1 MLTKEKELDPDLTNE
16 VGGDKTPNAPN
27 ESGNKLQTDGSGRLS
42 FLGARP
48 RIPPLP
54 DSPEPPDL
62 SKPEEHQL
70 VAEIPCGIKDSP
82 VNDVEQDPLP
92 PQVNSRPT
100 FSPTANSPTAVP
112 FTNRQN
118 PPFLSAESRFRPR
131 MPFSTKTRPRS
142 TEFRSSEFRP
152 LYLVARHTPRHEPS
166 IENYYSLPSSHS
178 TTRTSSIQDPEE
190 FDLERG
196 PNQIDALDLVD
207 PIMTPHSERRGLVID
222 TLHSLQG
229 LDLLDSAQPTPTAHS
244 FQAVGQRDASPQA
257 KTMQDLK
264 SALISI
270 PLLLPPHYANSNHDP
285 SSSSQH
291 RSQELVRDR
300 NDFSS
305 DHGWKNVFP
314 EYPFQLTEDL
324 PPLPSSRT
332 SSSESVSE
340 PNSLET
346 IIQPM
351 IHPKHE
357 FELPDDLPPLPGS
370 RASSSDLDD
379 ILDEPNKSPQSSL
392 CSTKNDFEQ
401 SKDFSDL
408 SSIRPLSPDPC
419 LEPAEQRFLSLSKH
433 EFVTPEDLLSMPSSR
448 VSSPEPGD
456 QSEKTKSAPQSTRDV
471 RIPGDLPPLPRSRT
485 PTPDLDAQV
494 GQSISMP
501 QLIRVFGSPRN
512 LPTLPS
518 SRVLSP
524 DNDIKPAPEPE
535 TITRP
540 VYSFQ
545 PPEDLPALPSSRA
558 SSPDLDAELGD
569 GVLVCQPVN
578 EFEHFEHLPA
588 LPSSR
593 ASSTVADAKSNLELE
608 RKASFQPGYGL
619 ERSENL
625 PPLPCSCASSPDFH
639 TGLNAEP
646 TISPQSTFKFK
657 RSEDLPALPSSRASS
672 PDAESKYNLELKTKT
687 SPLPVY
693 DIESSK
699 HLPPLPSSR
708 ASSPDF
714 DTDFNAE
721 PAISPQPTLEF
732 KRSEDLPAL
741 PGSRASSPDAEAR
754 SNLELETKTSP
765 QPVYDLERSENL
777 PPLPSSRASSPDFDT
792 DFNAEPAI
800 SPQSTLEFK
809 RSEDLPALPSSRA
822 SSPDSEARSNLEHET
837 KTSQPV
843 YGLESSEHL
852 PPLPSSRPASPDSDT
867 DFNAEPIISPQSIFE
882 FKRSEDLPTLPSR
895 RASSPDAEAK
905 SNLELERKT
914 SQPVYGLEPS
924 EHPPP
929 LLSSRASSPDIDT
942 DFKDETILSPQS
954 KFEFQRLDDLPPL
967 PSSPA
972 SSPDADF
979 FHDVETKILLEPTLE
994 FPSSEDLPALPSS
1007 RASSPDAETFHEME
1021 TEVPLEPTLE
1031 SDGSKYLPP
1040 LPVSYASSLET
1051 YDTLDIKTKTLL
1063 EPTFD
1068 FQRPEN
1074 PIKLPSS
1081 RTSTPES
1088 DIYHH
1093 VEKKI
1098 PLQPMNLILSFSD
1111 LSALPFSHAS
1121 QKNSSDET
1129 EGVSNKSGSKV
1140 MTQEKSITN
1149 LGGDLDSNEITGAIN
1164 AEIAKPSKAKIEM
1177 TLQSPDLLTSKGNSL
1192 DNAKESEFSL
1202 QRQPDAE
1209 NAGTLST
1216 LEKGSDIESTLR
1228 VQESL
1233 SSGTLAKG
1241 MTGDEVAAVM
1251 AVVAEGGTNTHDKR
1265 PTTNSKKA
1273 RRNQKK
1279 AKQEDRPQASIR
1291 KASDRASVQ
1300 PQEGVEVDLSS
1311 QSFASKDPNMASGES
1326 SSEATDLFI
1335 QILGTQLVENIQIE
1349 ENAPPIK
1356 KGKKGKK
1363 NKKQAIQTSPSL
1375 KSLVA
1380 NDSSTK
1386 ASPQAIRPAVL
1397 APIAGESDMEGAQ
1410 MGGSSVETVDQKSPK
1425 ATSRSETPP
1434 VAIALPID
1442 NDFEFL
1448 EALPRSPSVRPI
1460 IRSSLPDSFSGTTA
1474 SHVDDHQKTVLEAE
1488 RPPEAVQ
1495 LPSDTDL
1502 ELLAPTQYLEAT
1514 DGGRCQSKEPENN
1527 EAHEPYAM
1535 VAELQ
1540 NSASGPAIVPKLL
1553 ESTAGDD
1560 LDQVEASSQNALL
1573 KKADE
1578 SSQEQAQVKDSQSE
1592 IPNSPITEPL
1602 KPDLEPNIAAQFI
1615 ALPPNDDLDL
1625 LEASLPKPSTEIMY
1639 AEWLEQP
1646 EPLIY
1651 ESPESAP
1658 SHEIIPR
1665 AGALPDSED
1674 LGSQKSSSQS
1684 SSVESTEQR
1693 SPWPGLGEFKRPGE
1707 VGSSTQLSKEA
1718 SVLAPEFTAL
1728 PSETNPG
1735 LLGYLPQMMSV
1746 EVPQL
1751 NTQLDESKGDAEAS
1765 SSKLPETPIIPAKDI
1780 TSTANS
1786 DLDFLEDL
1794 PSQPKESIGISN
1806 PAGEPIAK
1814 LPKDIY
1820 KIQSYPETIALPV
1833 DDDPDLLDALP
1844 PSPPTDSQSKSI
1856 NELTLRSPTQI
1867 LRPNVTSEIF
1877 VLPAAKDF
1885 RYLRAPP
1892 ASSIAGPMPTIPEEI
1907 LEHGVAPESVKL
1919 PSDDDL
1925 ELAEELSSSPLADP
1939 MDSQLEA
1946 FQEPNFHS
1954 SRDSDEPEVTPH
1966 IIADEKLDLP
1976 DVLSNPETIELPDD
1990 EDLDLLEALPP
2001 SPYSYTRQVSHV
2013 GSITL
2018 PETLPLSPPVEHISR
2033 SPKVL
2038 LKLKVNPEISNIPA
2052 DEDFDSRR
2060 AIPPSSPVDSSVNS
2074 VNEQNFRL
2082 TENFLTSEMTP
2093 DIIALPADK
2102 DFDLLEALP
2111 GNMWAGSQQSPVKE
2125 ARLTPLIHTP
2135 EAKDV
2140 TQGIR
2145 ADHDLAEALPPSIL
2159 DERMEYQADQHEEF
2173 PPRSMKESSE
2183 PKVTPQAVE
2192 LPYDDD
2198 LDLLEAL
2205 PPSPPT
2211 SPTPELES
2219 RVRLPSS
2226 PSDGSKEHHV
2236 EQIDERTTKGRESG
2250 RQTPQSPLS
2259 RLVKSKDHFKPT
2271 QEPTSTSPVLEV
2283 NPEATDLPVSD
2294 NLDSLNTLPPSLL
2307 TNLTEHQTWSL
2318 EETIPIPPEITP
2330 SIFACTDGDFGLLK
2344 PRPEILFADHQT
2356 RSMKEPIMNSPKR
2369 ARSIVD
2375 GGPCLQEPRPEIPSP
2390 GHQIG
2395 SLEDPIP
2402 ELLEL
2407 APSTVAC
2414 VDGDLGVLEARPE
2427 ILSVDQS
2434 SQQTDILDER
2444 ISKWQ
2449 NELVAESQL
2458 PPESIELPA
2467 DEDRNILAD
2476 LAPSSDKSIIS
2487 DGVELKLLEQA
2498 PQPEE
2503 ASRHALKPLNEPD
2516 SQILPEDLPLPAD
2529 DGLESLETLPESPL
2543 PEFQVVPEDFP
2554 LPTDGIIGLLE
2565 ELPKSPLSARVV
2577 PQDFPL
2583 PTVDDF
2589 DLLKALTEPQVSP
2602 KDFPLPMGDDLDLLE
2617 KLPESPLSK
2626 SRVVPKDLPLPTDDI
2641 DLLGILSKSPLPES
2655 QVVPEDFP
2663 LPTDDDLDLLE
2674 GLPESPFSES
2684 RVAPEEFPSP
2694 ADNELD
2700 VLEALPTGPLFESQ
2714 VAPRDFPLSTDDD
2727 LDRLGALPET
2737 PLPELSNKDS
2747 DRLEAQHLEAKEQD
2761 QDSHHNLIIPDLP
2774 EPEGAPENLHLP
2786 ANDHLDL
2793 EYSPQS
2799 PLARSIYPDNKDI
2812 APLVIEG
2819 LLKEEVKGEVVE
2831 FERAPVND
2839 KGDTDKVNGEVGK
2852 DAHSVA
2858 ELGMGGASLETTGI
2872 IQDDVVHTGP
2882 SLGKNANKNKK
2893 NKKDRKSAVNPIFA
2907 PLELQIKPISVAS
2920 GSQFIEDIASEPK
2933 KDTSATELEEGKDG
2947 VVRQFVADADE
2958 ELGSGKN
2965 NGKKGKKSK
2974 SRATTSIVET
2984 SIPPSSLP
2992 LELPKKSAGDTVFE
3006 VLMQDKTKEVTS
3018 EDQEILG
3025 NDGDI
3030 SKEGKKKKKKGKKN
3044 QEESSKS
3051 GLILE
3056 EVELPKASV
3065 ATEGSKETTESSE
3078 KLVPDAEV
3086 EGSQGQE
3093 TIDDEWLN
3101 EYNKRGK
3108 QRKKAED
3115 NTPPPGDSTDLIEP
3129 PSSKTMKRDLD
3140 FEDSQAQAV
3149 TEDERQKGPKKTVK
3163 KGNKSKGKKSKPSIT
3178 SPGVPLMTSPAYPI
3192 DESSSTDVA
3201 QIKAFELSLNLPADT
3216 KDETSKIYEA
3226 GMNQISSF
3234 EDTETSELQP
3244 GQLESEEI
3252 VSEGALQDP
3261 QVEDE
3266 LSERNRK
3273 KARKEKKQRS
3283 KISDTYGEGSD
3294 SEKVESSHALSEPM
3308 PEMVDQLVET
3318 CDKEA
3323 VEEPRQDHGLTK
3335 TMGHKLEYVEPRQEI
3350 PESEQVEPGHLET
3363 RLIDLEEPQPAQS
3376 HSVYIEPNQTESSF
3390 QAGKSV
3396 EANASEPKDPAS
3408 GQPKSHPME
3417 ENPSESSLKLEFE
3430 PIEKENF
3437 TFSATS
3443 SVQENGKSTPTP
3455 QESESP
3461 ECIPGEVAAPVENMI
3476 RKNPSSIVDPE
3487 LPLHLQVVEHSPTR
3501 DKNLATT
3508 GRKQPTSD
3516 AENKLLDSQKNLPLI
3531 LEPATLTQ
3539 LPPSTD
3545 QHPLVLEDSPFPAT
3559 ESSFTKTPEKLQSTV
3574 KQPSVREDGPN
3585 IGTPSS
3591 ENPSVTISNTTTLR
3605 PLSSDTYPLPTEK
3618 LSTIDRSDKSLDLQ
3632 EESADIGS
3640 HLSAKSFVAAK
3651 EVPVIKVPSVDEL
3664 PATAKELAAFES
3676 YQSPHHAKEP
3686 PVKSLDVFSANKSV
3700 VGIEEPF
3707 IRDVAAQDKLL
3718 PAVEDI
3724 SAMEVPSSDKA
3735 LVTLEEPAIIDAP
3748 SLNESLIHAEDSSVT
3763 DSGLLKKSAA
3773 PVQELPVIEAP
3784 MSARSSPTMGGYSIA
3799 TVEEPP
3805 VLNVLPSVA
3814 KSQLSH
3820 TETLSLGHDNHTSS
3834 VNEPPLTIQME
3845 LISEENIHKH
3855 PSTVENLTPTS
3866 VRDIK
3871 RSAVI
3876 DNPPNACEDYLLSNA
3891 NKLSEDILPQDDF
3904 ASAKEGKE
3912 GKKSKETV
3920 TTEQELTVSDGSSAE
3935 IKQETESQQPDE
3947 NSLILENIIAVP
3959 KANKSKG
3966 KMALKAQEQED
3977 ELDLPDQVPIAS
3989 EEILGLNLKAEP
4001 DQFGD
4006 DFTSSAALEKQDHKS
4021 VPLEEDLIAPIKRS
4035 KKGKKGT
4042 KARKQVDDDLAQPE
4056 GDPTTPED
4064 PSAVL
4069 EKQNDELNQPEDDAI
4084 TPAGLSAVLKKQG
4097 QMDESISPG
4106 KNTKKG
4112 RKGSKS
4118 RKQRDVDE
4126 LNQPEVVPI
4135 SPQDPLTGL
4144 EGQEVELDIIEENPF
4159 ITKDLSGVSE
4169 KQAELDGS
4177 ATPLKKAKKFKES
4190 KKARKREADRID
4202 QPEDS
4207 SAALDEPHPEEDSIT
4222 PEDLPAVFE
4231 KQEDALRA
4239 KEDPILPEEISNISN
4254 KQEDELKTKEGT
4266 IVPEECLPGLSLE
4279 GLSALSNKREVGGDE
4294 DLIAPVPAT
4303 PEDLSAAP
4311 EEQEDEL
4318 DELDEEPIENAKK
4331 SKRSKKGSK
4340 ARKREVD
4347 EPEQQEDI
4355 SAVSEKQ
4362 YQVDGHIGPDRVAPD
4377 KFSALPAIQD
4387 RIEETSIA
4395 LDPITTEDFSSTVP
4409 ESQVDEPEQ
4418 LEDDNIAPN
4427 YSYAVKK
4434 AKKGKKGKKQEIFN
4448 ELDQPDEN
4456 LITSKVRSVALEKQE
4471 AEPDQFGKKTRKGKK
4486 VKSKRQRFHDL
4497 PEEDPLDPEDFSAPE
4512 LKQADELDQPEEYPV
4527 ISGGLSAIHT
4537 KQIGPVNQPEE
4548 DQVIPEDFSTINTKQ
4563 INLLDQSEDPIVS
4576 ENPSALIVDRLDQTQ
4591 EDIIILE
4598 ELSAMTKG
4606 KLDQRE
4612 QESIHPEGL
4621 SVVPTTTTTT
4631 TTTAIDK
4638 NIYDPAS
4645 SENLATGSK
4654 SKKGQKGK
4662 KAKMPR
4668 FDKLDQHKE
4677 PVATE
4682 DIDTTL
4688 LRQEDELDQPKEP
4701 IAPKYIGALLKQEDE
4716 FNRSAQESILSEGL
4730 ASVVTIEKG
4739 KKGKNA
4745 KMQDKH
4751 GIEEPK
4757 EDFTASEYSAA
4768 VIEALQHE
4776 DPTTTE
4782 KNDAGSI
4789 QSEAEVFDRVDGEP
4803 VAVKSP
4809 TVPERKKSKKGKKS
4823 KQENLE
4829 SAEHE
4834 PIASEDTFLPLEDD
4848 ELGQPGQKDIASAH
4862 TVAEPKAKKSQKGKK
4877 EKHVDRLGPSDQTI
4891 LAPEAASA
4899 SQDKLLDRPEQSTI
4913 ASEES
4918 SVPQELSAEIPLKNK
4933 SKKSKEP
4940 RSYESLV
4947 RPDKEPITPKE
4958 NIASLGNIPDVPTS
4972 KQVGQDDESIQR
4984 SLNVLGPEP
4993 SDEASAL
5000 QEKFSEIAIAKSKS
5014 DRKSKE
5020 ESQTGARSISEEIIA
5035 TAAGAGVSELP
5046 PNDTRDLALGPI
5058 SQQLSDNISKP
5069 QAEPQYEETKE
5080 AETGQQNSNMTPNPT
5095 VPTLESRRN
5104 ETPVA
5109 EESRM
5114 DNSLGIQVEEATLQ
5128 EYLIKPQAE
5137 REFEDAGS
5145 RGKDNSLLIEGYR
5158 ETIQSELSH
5167 GTPRDQREKVA
5178 VQGMPTTAALDS
5190 MPSDVTVQP
5199 QNQFPLAELADRDVD
5214 HTYPAKILS
5223 SYDANPF
5230 IDLGKGGDPRR
5241 IPEASQTAHPAD
5253 RDVQLPTPSLEAD
5266 AAEPHESKRL
5276 VEAERPK
5283 SSGLTIVSSDT
5294 DLNRHTYSED
5304 LIEPE
5309 KSVPELLPVD
5319 PASKKSTPVEEL
5331 SAPEWGL
5338 KPAKKRKKKES
5349 KKKTLGSDSLNAE
5362 EIFERGTAEGSEGAT
5377 LAGDLNLKLNKE
5389 IEEDLPEISL
5399 TGADVEKSTPIGE
5412 LGLPEWGL
5420 KPAKKGKRER
5430 KSKKKNL
5437 DSDSI
5442 NTDEIPERESADASE
5457 RAALAGDLDLKFA
5470 EEFREDMPEIS
5481 LTKADVENFPHEELR
5496 DPSWDN
5502 KPVKKSKKEKKSKT
5516 EAVHSDFLRTRENL
5530 GEGPAKFS
5538 EKAALDSHM
5547 DSKPDE
5553 GLTVPELDVPE
5564 LPLTDTDAAE
5574 EFSVPEA
5581 GLKSTKIKKE
5591 KKSKTKAWN
5600 TDSMITGE
5608 ILGQVPGDIPE
5619 DLARDSDLKPSELAG
5634 PEQDMPELQQI
5645 ENNAK
5650 ESIPVE
5656 DSAII
5661 ELKPRPSKKGKK
5673 DKKSKSRFMA
5683 SNSLATEESL
5693 DSAASKIP
5701 AIEAPT
5707 EQNLPELLSTEES
5720 IPKVD
5725 STRAESGF
5733 SLPKKSKN
5741 DKKSKD
5747 RAIASGSLIPETTE
5761 FPKKYPK
5768 EHVFREISNADKS
5781 ISIEDSIIPE
5791 SRPLPF
5797 ERSKKEKK
5805 SKNKDT
5811 VNNILVTQETPEP
5824 AATEMTAEIPE
5835 EQIVPQFSSTEKS
5848 RKSQKAG
5855 KQNLDIGYG
5864 MPFAVGDD
5872 IERRPGEAP
5881 LDIPAEPIILEHEPS
5896 TKRMKSKQS
5905 KKQGFE
5911 LGSNIHPLDTELVL
5925 QNSQQATE
5933 ANRSVSSA
5941 DHVDK
5946 EDSRPIDRTHNE
5958 TERHQTLIPE
5968 RKISQDDREQTY
5980 EPSPVH
5986 THNEIGADNTSV
5998 KMVDFTSEAPTPGGS
6013 TPGESTPGESTPAES
6028 VTRDSIAPDYPH
6040 VNEILPVQHDIQDHH
6055 SQGTNARALQKQYPD
6070 FVQEE
6075 SQPHFE
6081 DEKPLSGREFEAQ
6094 ELSQN
6099 LADRATENTFNIS
6112 VEVDSSYGVSI
6123 STPSSKQKRSLTVS
6137 TPARNDEEAFP
6148 NNTRGIQSLQT
6159 EGQPFRGPGEPSP
6172 VSPTTKERSSALFQ
6186 SSPSTREDLVN
6197 RRPEPESP
6205 LHDPA
6210 EIKDVEYGSRDLP
6223 DWIQPGGFSIN
6234 KSRTTAQPPIDLNTS
6249 ITDGKMGP
6257 SDSRG
6262 PGSPV
6267 CPVSPA
6273 SFREERTP
6281 SRSPFVSDISDT
6293 PRLNTIVE
6301 YSPEESPLHEKSRSV
6316 SDVGSPERGVKFR
6329 RRSAVPQQSSQVRM
6343 RSPLNPEN
6351 TARLTA
6357 PFEDL
6362 PYRLSWPPV
6371 DEDHHTVDLERSG
6384 SRNTSV
6390 SKQSERRSPSGA
6402 SVGSVES
6409 INAIIK
6415 TSDAKSSGTPPLRR
6429 TDRSV
6434 SGDLREAHKKGGAK
6448 KLAKRKEAEGQLDI
6462 TIPSSSTYDPT
6473 KDKGKGRVDDMAAV
6487 YVSTTFDFHIIYQNH
6502 RKLMRS

>member
-1 MLTKEKELDPDLTNE
+1 MLIKEKELDPDLTNE
-16 VGGDKTPNAPN
+16 VRGDKTPNAPN

-48 RIPPLP
+48 SIPPLP

-62 SKPEEHQL
+62 SKPEEHQSF
-70 VAEIPCGIKDSP
+70 AEIPRGIKDSP

-100 FSPTANSPTAVP
+100 FSPTVNSPTAVP
-112 FTNRQN
+112 FANRQN
-118 PPFLSAESRFRPR
+118 PPLLSAESRFRPR
-131 MPFSTKTRPRS
+131 MPFSTKSRPRS

-196 PNQIDALDLVD
+196 PNQIDALDLAD
-207 PIMTPHSERRGLVID
+207 PIMTPQSEGRGLVID

-257 KTMQDLK
+257 KTMQDLE
-264 SALISI
+264 SALVAI
-270 PLLLPPHYANSNHDP
+270 PLLSPLFANSNHDP

-291 RSQELVRDR
+291 RSQELVRDC

-305 DHGWKNVFP
+305 DHDWKNNFP

-332 SSSESVSE
+332 SSPESVSE

-346 IIQPM
+346 IIQPI
-351 IHPKHE
+351 IHSKHE
-357 FELPDDLPPLPGS
+357 FELPDDLPPLPS
-370 RASSSDLDD
+370 SPASSPDLDD

-392 CSTKNDFEQ
+392 CSTKNNFEQ

-408 SSIRPLSPDPC
+408 SSIRPLFPDPC

-448 VSSPEPGD
+448 VSSPAHGD
-456 QSEKTKSAPQSTRDV
+456 ESEKTKSAPQSTRDV

-485 PTPDLDAQV
+485 PTPDLDAQL

-501 QLIRVFGSPRN
+501 QLIRVFESPRN
-512 LPTLPS
+512 LPALPS

-558 SSPDLDAELGD
+558 SSPDLDAVLGD

-625 PPLPCSCASSPDFH
+625 PPLPHSCASSPVFH
-639 TGLNAEP
+639 TDLNEP
-646 TISPQSTFKFK
+646 TISPQSTFEFK
-657 RSEDLPALPSSRASS
+657 RSEDLPALPSSCASS
-672 PDAESKYNLELKTKT
+672 PDAESKSNLELKTKT
-687 SPLPVY
+687 SPQPVY
-693 DIESSK
+693 GIESSE
-699 HLPPLPSSR
+699 H
-708 ASSPDF
+708 
-714 DTDFNAE
+714 
-721 PAISPQPTLEF
+721 
-732 KRSEDLPAL
+732 
-741 PGSRASSPDAEAR
+741 
-754 SNLELETKTSP
+754 
-765 QPVYDLERSENL
+765 L

-822 SSPDSEARSNLEHET
+822 SSPDAEARSNLELET
-837 KTSQPV
+837 KTSPQPIH
-843 YGLESSEHL
+843 GLEPSEHL
-852 PPLPSSRPASPDSDT
+852 PPLPSSRASSPDFDT
-867 DFNAEPIISPQSIFE
+867 DLNAKPIISPQSIFE
-882 FKRSEDLPTLPSR
+882 FKRSEDLPTLPSS

-914 SQPVYGLEPS
+914 SPQPVYGLEPS
-924 EHPPP
+924 EHLPP
-929 LLSSRASSPDIDT
+929 LPSSRASSADIDT
-942 DFKDETILSPQS
+942 DFNDETILSPQS
-954 KFEFQRLDDLPPL
+954 TFEFQRLDDLPAL

-979 FHDVETKILLEPTLE
+979 FHDVETKIPLEPTLE
-994 FPSSEDLPALPSS
+994 FPSSEDLPALPYS
-1007 RASSPDAETFHEME
+1007 RASSPDAGTFHEME
-1021 TEVPLEPTLE
+1021 TEVPLEPMLE
-1031 SDGSKYLPP
+1031 SDGHKYLPP

-1051 YDTLDIKTKTLL
+1051 YDTHDIKTETLL
-1063 EPTFD
+1063 EPTFE

-1081 RTSTPES
+1081 RTSIPES
-1088 DIYHH
+1088 DIYHD

-1098 PLQPMNLILSFSD
+1098 PLQPMNLILSFKD
-1111 LSALPFSHAS
+1111 LSALPFSRAS

-1129 EGVSNKSGSKV
+1129 ERISNKSGSKV

-1149 LGGDLDSNEITGAIN
+1149 LGGGLDSNEITGAIN
-1164 AEIAKPSKAKIEM
+1164 AEIAKPSQAQIEM
-1177 TLQSPDLLTSKGNSL
+1177 TLQSPDLLTSKENSL
-1192 DNAKESEFSL
+1192 DDAKESEFSL

-1216 LEKGSDIESTLR
+1216 PEKGIDIEPTIR
-1228 VQESL
+1228 FQESL

-1241 MTGDEVAAVM
+1241 MTGDEDAAVM
-1251 AVVAEGGTNTHDKR
+1251 AVVAEEGTNTHGKR

-1335 QILGTQLVENIQIE
+1335 QILGTQLSRGENIQIE

-1363 NKKQAIQTSPSL
+1363 NKKQAVQTGPSL

-1380 NDSSTK
+1380 DDSSRK
-1386 ASPQAIRPAVL
+1386 ASPQAARAAVL
-1397 APIAGESDMEGAQ
+1397 APIAGESDREGAQ
-1410 MGGSSVETVDQKSPK
+1410 MGGSSVETVDQKSLK
-1425 ATSRSETPP
+1425 AASRSETPP
-1434 VAIALPID
+1434 VAVALPID
-1442 NDFEFL
+1442 DDFEFL
-1448 EALPRSPSVRPI
+1448 EALPQSPSVRPMD
-1460 IRSSLPDSFSGTTA
+1460 RSSLPDSCSGTTA

-1488 RPPEAVQ
+1488 RPPEAVH

-1502 ELLAPTQYLEAT
+1502 ELLAPTQHLETT
-1514 DGGRCQSKEPENN
+1514 DGGRYQSKEPETN

-1540 NSASGPAIVPKLL
+1540 NSTSGPAIVPKSL

-1560 LDQVEASSQNALL
+1560 LDQVEASPQNALL
-1573 KKADE
+1573 KKAGE
-1578 SSQEQAQVKDSQSE
+1578 SSQEQAQVKDSQSD
-1592 IPNSPITEPL
+1592 IPSSPITESL
-1602 KPDLEPNIAAQFI
+1602 KPDLEPNLAAQFI

-1625 LEASLPKPSTEIMY
+1625 LEASLPKPSTELTY

-1658 SHEIIPR
+1658 AHEITPT
-1665 AGALPDSED
+1665 AGPLPDSED
-1674 LGSQKSSSQS
+1674 LGLQKKSSQS
-1684 SSVESTEQR
+1684 SSVGSTEQR
-1693 SPWPGLGEFKRPGE
+1693 SPRPGLGEFKRHEE

-1728 PSETNPG
+1728 PSDTNPG

-1765 SSKLPETPIIPAKDI
+1765 SSKLSEMPIIPAKDI
-1780 TSTANS
+1780 TTIANS
-1786 DLDFLEDL
+1786 DPDFLEDL

-1814 LPKDIY
+1814 LPKDVY

-1856 NELTLRSPTQI
+1856 NELILRSPTQI
-1867 LRPNVTSEIF
+1867 LRPNVTSEIL

-1885 RYLRAPP
+1885 RSLRAPP

-1907 LEHGVAPESVKL
+1907 LEHEVAPESVNL

-1925 ELAEELSSSPLADP
+1925 ELIEKLPASPLADP

-1946 FQEPNFHS
+1946 FQEPNSHS
-1954 SRDSDEPEVTPH
+1954 SRDLDEPEVTPH
-1966 IIADEKLDLP
+1966 IIADEELDLP

-2001 SPYSYTRQVSHV
+2001 SPNPDTRQVSQV

-2018 PETLPLSPPVEHISR
+2018 PETLPLSPPDEHICR

-2038 LKLKVNPEISNIPA
+2038 LKLKANPEISNIPA
-2052 DEDFDSRR
+2052 DENFDSRR
-2060 AIPPSSPVDSSVNS
+2060 AIPPSSPVDSSLNP

-2093 DIIALPADK
+2093 EIIALPADK

-2111 GNMWAGSQQSPVKE
+2111 RNTWAGSQQSSVKE
-2125 ARLTPLIHTP
+2125 ASSTPLIHTP

-2145 ADHDLAEALPPSIL
+2145 ADHDLAEALPPSAL

-2226 PSDGSKEHHV
+2226 PSDWSKEHHV
-2236 EQIDERTTKGRESG
+2236 EQLDERTTKGLESG

-2259 RLVKSKDHFKPT
+2259 RLVKSKDYFKPA

-2283 NPEATDLPVSD
+2283 NLEATDLPVSD
-2294 NLDSLNTLPPSLL
+2294 NLDSLNTLPPSPL
-2307 TNLTEHQTWSL
+2307 TKLTEHQTWSL
-2318 EETIPIPPEITP
+2318 EETIPAPPEITP

-2344 PRPEILFADHQT
+2344 PRPEIFFPDHQT
-2356 RSMKEPIMNSPKR
+2356 RSMKEPIMNSPR
-2369 ARSIVD
+2369 RTCSIVD
-2375 GGPCLQEPRPEIPSP
+2375 GDHCLQEPRPEIPSP
-2390 GHQIG
+2390 DHQIG

-2467 DEDRNILAD
+2467 DEDPNILAD
-2476 LAPSSDKSIIS
+2476 LAPSSDKSIIL
-2487 DGVELKLLEQA
+2487 DGVELKLIEQA

-2516 SQILPEDLPLPAD
+2516 SQILPDDLPLPAD
-2529 DGLESLETLPESPL
+2529 DGLESLEALPESPL
-2543 PEFQVVPEDFP
+2543 PQFQVVLEDFP
-2554 LPTDGIIGLLE
+2554 LPTDDVIGLLE
-2565 ELPKSPLSARVV
+2565 VLPKSPLSARVV

-2583 PTVDDF
+2583 PTDDDF
-2589 DLLKALTEPQVSP
+2589 DLLKALTEPQVSL
-2602 KDFPLPMGDDLDLLE
+2602 KDFHLPMGDDLDLLE
-2617 KLPESPLSK
+2617 KLPESPLSEP
-2626 SRVVPKDLPLPTDDI
+2626 RDVPEDLPSPTDDI
-2641 DLLGILSKSPLPES
+2641 GLLGILSKSPLPES
-2655 QVVPEDFP
+2655 QVVPKDFP

-2674 GLPESPFSES
+2674 GLPESLPESPFSES
-2684 RVAPEEFPSP
+2684 RVVPEECPLP
-2694 ADNELD
+2694 TDNEHD
-2700 VLEALPTGPLFESQ
+2700 MLEALPTSPLPESQ
-2714 VAPRDFPLSTDDD
+2714 VASRDFPLSTDDD
-2727 LDRLGALPET
+2727 LDLLGALPET
-2737 PLPELSNKDS
+2737 PLSESSNKDS
-2747 DRLEAQHLEAKEQD
+2747 DGLEAQHLEAKEQD
-2761 QDSHHNLIIPDLP
+2761 QDSHHNPIIPDLP
-2774 EPEGAPENLHLP
+2774 EPEVAPENLQLP
-2786 ANDHLDL
+2786 ANDDLDL
-2793 EYSPQS
+2793 EKSLQS

-2831 FERAPVND
+2831 EFERAPVDD
-2839 KGDTDKVNGEVGK
+2839 KGDADKVNGEVGK

-2858 ELGMGGASLETTGI
+2858 ELGMGGASLETAGI

-2882 SLGKNANKNKK
+2882 SLGKNAKKDKK

-2907 PLELQIKPISVAS
+2907 PLELQIKPMSVAS

-2933 KDTSATELEEGKDG
+2933 NDTSAMELEEGNDG
-2947 VVRQFVADADE
+2947 VDRQFVADADE

-2984 SIPPSSLP
+2984 SIPTSSLP
-2992 LELPKKSAGDTVFE
+2992 LELPKKSAEDAVFE

-3018 EDQEILG
+3018 EYPEILG
-3025 NDGDI
+3025 NDDDI
-3030 SKEGKKKKKKGKKN
+3030 RKEGKRKKKKGKKN

-3056 EVELPKASV
+3056 EVELPNASV

-3078 KLVPDAEV
+3078 KLMTDAEV
-3086 EGSQGQE
+3086 EGSQRQE
-3093 TIDDEWLN
+3093 TIEDEWLN
-3101 EYNKRGK
+3101 EYKKRGK

-3115 NTPPPGDSTDLIEP
+3115 NSPPPGDSTDIIEP
-3129 PSSKTMKRDLD
+3129 PSSKSMKRDLD

-3163 KGNKSKGKKSKPSIT
+3163 KGNKSKGKKSKASIIN
-3178 SPGVPLMTSPAYPI
+3178 PGVPLMTSPAYPI
-3192 DESSSTDVA
+3192 DDSSSTHVA

-3216 KDETSKIYEA
+3216 KDETSSDGKIYEA
-3226 GMNQISSF
+3226 GMKQISSF

-3261 QVEDE
+3261 QVENE

-3283 KISDTYGEGSD
+3283 KISDTYGEGND
-3294 SEKVESSHALSEPM
+3294 SEKVETSHALSEPM
-3308 PEMVDQLVET
+3308 PELIDQLLET

-3323 VEEPRQDHGLTK
+3323 VEEPRQDHDLTK
-3335 TMGHKLEYVEPRQEI
+3335 TMRHKLEYVEPRQGI

-3363 RLIDLEEPQPAQS
+3363 GLIDLEEPQPAQS
-3376 HSVYIEPNQTESSF
+3376 HSVYIEPIQTESRFGS
-3390 QAGKSV
+3390 GESV
-3396 EANASEPKDPAS
+3396 ETNASEPKDSAL
-3408 GQPKSHPME
+3408 GQPKSHFME
-3417 ENPSESSLKLEFE
+3417 ENPTESSLKLESE

-3437 TFSATS
+3437 TFNATS

-3455 QESESP
+3455 QEPDSP
-3461 ECIPGEVAAPVENMI
+3461 ECIPGEVAAPMENMM

-3501 DKNLATT
+3501 EKNLATT

-3516 AENKLLDSQKNLPLI
+3516 AEKKQLDTQKNLPLI
-3531 LEPATLTQ
+3531 QEPATLTQ

-3559 ESSFTKTPEKLQSTV
+3559 ESSFTKTSEKPQSTA

-3605 PLSSDTYPLPTEK
+3605 PLLSDTYPLPTEK
-3618 LSTIDRSDKSLDLQ
+3618 LSTIDRSDKPLVLQ
-3632 EESADIGS
+3632 EESVDIES
-3640 HLSAKSFVAAK
+3640 PLSGKSFVAAK
-3651 EVPVIKVPSVDEL
+3651 EVSVMKVPSVDEL
-3664 PATAKELAAFES
+3664 PATVKELAAFES
-3676 YQSPHHAKEP
+3676 YQSLHQAKEP
-3686 PVKSLDVFSANKSV
+3686 PVESLDVSLADKSV

-3707 IRDVAAQDKLL
+3707 IRDVAGQDKHLL
-3718 PAVEDI
+3718 A
-3724 SAMEVPSSDKA
+3724 
-3735 LVTLEEPAIIDAP
+3735 
-3748 SLNESLIHAEDSSVT
+3748 VT
-3763 DSGLLKKSAA
+3763 DSGPPKTSAV

-3784 MSARSSPTMGGYSIA
+3784 MSARSSPAMGGYSIA

-3805 VLNVLPSVA
+3805 VLNVLPPVA

-3820 TETLSLGHDNHTSS
+3820 IETLSLGPDNHTSS

-3845 LISEENIHKH
+3845 LISEEDTHKN
-3855 PSTVENLTPTS
+3855 PSTVEDLTPTS

-3876 DNPPNACEDYLLSNA
+3876 DNPPNACEDDLLSNA
-3891 NKLSEDILPQDDF
+3891 NQVSEDILPQDDF
-3904 ASAKEGKE
+3904 APSKKGKE
-3912 GKKSKETV
+3912 GKKSKENV

-3935 IKQETESQQPDE
+3935 IKQETQSQQPDE
-3947 NSLILENIIAVP
+3947 NSLILENIIVVP

-3966 KMALKAQEQED
+3966 KMALKAPEQED
-3977 ELDLPDQVPIAS
+3977 ELDLPDQAPITS
-3989 EEILGLNLKAEP
+3989 EGILGLNSKADP

-4006 DFTSSAALEKQDHKS
+4006 DFTSSAALEKQDDNS
-4021 VPLEEDLIAPIKRS
+4021 VLLEDDLTAPIKRS

-4042 KARKQVDDDLAQPE
+4042 KVRKQVDDDLAQPE
-4056 GDPTTPED
+4056 GDPTAPDD
-4064 PSAVL
+4064 PSAIL
-4069 EKQNDELNQPEDDAI
+4069 EKQNDELNQPVDDAI
-4084 TPAGLSAVLKKQG
+4084 TPEGLSAVLKKQG
-4097 QMDESISPG
+4097 QMDEPIGSG

-4112 RKGSKS
+4112 KKDSKF

-4126 LNQPEVVPI
+4126 LDQPEVVPI
-4135 SPQDPLTGL
+4135 SPQDPSTGL

-4159 ITKDLSGVSE
+4159 ITKDLSGISE

-4177 ATPLKKAKKFKES
+4177 AAPLKKAKKFKES

-4207 SAALDEPHPEEDSIT
+4207 SAALDELHPEEDPIT

-4239 KEDPILPEEISNISN
+4239 KEDPILPEEISNISD
-4254 KQEDELKTKEGT
+4254 KQEDELKTKEAT
-4266 IVPEECLPGLSLE
+4266 IVP
-4279 GLSALSNKREVGGDE
+4279 
-4294 DLIAPVPAT
+4294 
-4303 PEDLSAAP
+4303 
-4311 EEQEDEL
+4311 
-4318 DELDEEPIENAKK
+4318 
-4331 SKRSKKGSK
+4331 
-4340 ARKREVD
+4340 
-4347 EPEQQEDI
+4347 
-4355 SAVSEKQ
+4355 
-4362 YQVDGHIGPDRVAPD
+4362 
-4377 KFSALPAIQD
+4377 SALPAIQD
-4387 RIEETSIA
+4387 RIEETPIA
-4395 LDPITTEDFSSTVP
+4395 LDPFTTEHFSSTVP

-4456 LITSKVRSVALEKQE
+4456 LITSKVRSAALEKQE

-4497 PEEDPLDPEDFSAPE
+4497 PEEDPLDPGDFSAPE

-4527 ISGGLSAIHT
+4527 VSGGLSAIHT
-4537 KQIGPVNQPEE
+4537 KQIGPLNQPEE

-4576 ENPSALIVDRLDQTQ
+4576 ESPSALIVDKLDQTQ
-4591 EDIIILE
+4591 QDTIISE

-4612 QESIHPEGL
+4612 PESIHSEGL
-4621 SVVPTTTTTT
+4621 SAVPTTTN
-4631 TTTAIDK
+4631 IDG
-4638 NIYDPAS
+4638 NIHDPAS

-4654 SKKGQKGK
+4654 SKKGQKGM

-4668 FDKLDQHKE
+4668 FDKLDQLKE
-4677 PVATE
+4677 AAATE
-4682 DIDTTL
+4682 DID
-4688 LRQEDELDQPKEP
+4688 RQEDELDQPQEP

-4716 FNRSAQESILSEGL
+4716 INRPAQESILSEGV

-4745 KMQDKH
+4745 RMQDKH

-4757 EDFTASEYSAA
+4757 EDFTASEHSAA

-4789 QSEAEVFDRVDGEP
+4789 QLEVEVFDRVDGEP

-4809 TVPERKKSKKGKKS
+4809 TVPERKKSTKGKKS

-4848 ELGQPGQKDIASAH
+4848 ELGQPGQENIASAD

-4877 EKHVDRLGPSDQTI
+4877 EKHVDRLGPSDQTV

-4899 SQDKLLDRPEQSTI
+4899 SQGKLLDRPEQSTI

-4918 SVPQELSAEIPLKNK
+4918 SAPQELSAEIPLKNK

-4940 RSYESLV
+4940 RPYENLDRS
-4947 RPDKEPITPKE
+4947 DKGPITPKE
-4958 NIASLGNIPDVPTS
+4958 NIASLGNISDVPTS

-5000 QEKFSEIAIAKSKS
+5000 QENFPEIAIAKSKS

-5020 ESQTGARSISEEIIA
+5020 QSETGARSTTEEIIA
-5035 TAAGAGVSELP
+5035 TAAGAGVPEPL
-5046 PNDTRDLALGPI
+5046 PNDTRDLALGSI
-5058 SQQLSDNISKP
+5058 SQQLSDNISKR

-5080 AETGQQNSNMTPNPT
+5080 AETGQQSSDMTPDPT
-5095 VPTLESRRN
+5095 VPILKSRRT

-5114 DNSLGIQVEEATLQ
+5114 DNSLGIQAEEATLQ

-5137 REFEDAGS
+5137 REFEDAGI
-5145 RGKDNSLLIEGYR
+5145 RGKENSLLIEGYR
-5158 ETIQSELSH
+5158 EAIQSELSC
-5167 GTPRDQREKVA
+5167 GNPGDQREKVA
-5178 VQGMPTTAALDS
+5178 VQRMPTTAALDS

-5214 HTYPAKILS
+5214 HTYPAKNLS

-5230 IDLGKGGDPRR
+5230 IDLERGGDPRR

-5253 RDVQLPTPSLEAD
+5253 GDVRLPTPSLEAD

-5276 VEAERPK
+5276 VEVERPK
-5283 SSGLTIVSSDT
+5283 SSGLTTVSSDI

-5309 KSVPELLPVD
+5309 KYVPELLPID

-5331 SAPEWGL
+5331 SAPEWVL

-5349 KKKTLGSDSLNAE
+5349 KKNTLGSDSLNAE
-5362 EIFERGTAEGSEGAT
+5362 VTFERGKAEGSEGAT
-5377 LAGDLNLKLNKE
+5377 LAGDLNLKLTKE

-5399 TGADVEKSTPIGE
+5399 TRADIEKSTPVGE

-5420 KPAKKGKRER
+5420 KPAKKGKRE
-5430 KSKKKNL
+5430 KKPKKKNL

-5442 NTDEIPERESADASE
+5442 NTDEITERESADASE
-5457 RAALAGDLDLKFA
+5457 GAALAGDLDLKLA
-5470 EEFREDMPEIS
+5470 EEFGEDMPEIS
-5481 LTKADVENFPHEELR
+5481 LTKADVEKFAHEELS

-5516 EAVHSDFLRTRENL
+5516 EAVHSDFVRTREIL

-5538 EKAALDSHM
+5538 EKAALDRHM
-5547 DSKPDE
+5547 DSKPNE
-5553 GLTVPELDVPE
+5553 GLTVPELEVPA
-5564 LPLTDTDAAE
+5564 LPLTDTDVAE

-5581 GLKSTKIKKE
+5581 GLKSAKKIKKE
-5591 KKSKTKAWN
+5591 KKSKIKAWD

-5645 ENNAK
+5645 DNNAE

-5661 ELKPRPSKKGKK
+5661 ELRPRPSKKGKK
-5673 DKKSKSRFMA
+5673 DKKSKSRVK
-5683 SNSLATEESL
+5683 SSISLATEESL

-5701 AIEAPT
+5701 AMEAPT

-5720 IPKVD
+5720 ISKVD

-5733 SLPKKSKN
+5733 SLPKTSKN

-5761 FPKKYPK
+5761 FPKKSPK

-5797 ERSKKEKK
+5797 ERSKKDKK
-5805 SKNKDT
+5805 LKNKYT

-5824 AATEMTAEIPE
+5824 AASEMTAEIPE

-5855 KQNLDIGYG
+5855 KKNLDIGYG
-5864 MPFAVGDD
+5864 TPFAVGDN
-5872 IERRPGEAP
+5872 IERRPAEAP
-5881 LDIPAEPIILEHEPS
+5881 LDIPAEPIIPEHEPS

-5925 QNSQQATE
+5925 QNSQQAAE
-5933 ANRSVSSA
+5933 ASRSVSFA
-5941 DHVDK
+5941 DHVDE
-5946 EDSRPIDRTHNE
+5946 EDSRPVDRTHNE
-5958 TERHQTLIPE
+5958 TERHQTLMSE
-5968 RKISQDDREQTY
+5968 RKVSQDDREQTY
-5980 EPSPVH
+5980 ESSPVP
-5986 THNEIGADNTSV
+5986 THNEIGADNTSA
-5998 KMVDFTSEAPTPGGS
+5998 KMVDFTSEAPSPGGS

-6028 VTRDSIAPDYPH
+6028 VTRDSIAPDYSH

-6055 SQGTNARALQKQYPD
+6055 SQGTKASALQKQYPD
-6070 FVQEE
+6070 FFQEE

-6081 DEKPLSGREFEAQ
+6081 DEKHLSGREFEAQ
-6094 ELSQN
+6094 ELSRN
-6099 LADRATENTFNIS
+6099 LSDRATENTFNIS
-6112 VEVDSSYGVSI
+6112 VEVDPSYGVLI

-6137 TPARNDEEAFP
+6137 TPARNDEEAFS
-6148 NNTRGIQSLQT
+6148 NNTRGIESLQT
-6159 EGQPFRGPGEPSP
+6159 EGEPFRGPGEPSP
-6172 VSPTTKERSSALFQ
+6172 VSPTTRERSSALFQ
-6186 SSPSTREDLVN
+6186 SSPSTREYLVN

-6210 EIKDVEYGSRDLP
+6210 EIKDVEYGSRDLS
-6223 DWIQPGGFSIN
+6223 DWIQRGGFSIN
-6234 KSRTTAQPPIDLNTS
+6234 KSRTTAQPPINLNTS

-6301 YSPEESPLHEKSRSV
+6301 YSPEESPLHKKSRSV

-6343 RSPLNPEN
+6343 RSPMNPEN

-6362 PYRLSWPPV
+6362 TYRLSWPPV

-6448 KLAKRKEAEGQLDI
+6448 NLAKRKEAEGQLDI

-6487 YVSTTFDFHIIYQNH
+6487 YVSTIFDFHIIYQNH